1 LDDADFDAA
10 KCGAAALVET
20 GLPVEALGEA
30 VRADVG
36 LADAAFGDAECEA
49 VLLWPDGVAARQGA
63 TMMARPT
70 KIPVI

>member
-20 GLPVEALGEA
+20 GLPVEALGEE
-30 VRADVG
+30 VRVDAGFDEA
-36 LADAAFGDAECEA
+36 LADAECEA
-49 VLLWPDGVAARQGA
+49 VLLWADGLAAKQGA
-63 TMMARPT
+63 TMMATRPT